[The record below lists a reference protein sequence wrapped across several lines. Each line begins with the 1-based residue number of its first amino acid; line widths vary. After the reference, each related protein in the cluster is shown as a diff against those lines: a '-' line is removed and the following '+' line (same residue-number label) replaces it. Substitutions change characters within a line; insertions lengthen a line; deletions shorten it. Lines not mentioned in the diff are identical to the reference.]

1 MYRIDGGDWESY
13 QGIASPTMFMAFLAS
28 TGVMHPMGNNG
39 ITPFAFHNSE
49 IFSAS
54 FDASLPTYSIGGDPI
69 LGEYNKVTTVE
80 FRTTDSG
87 GHDLVSLLFGGDITL
102 KSCASVYWDAL

>member
-13 QGIASPTMFMAFLAS
+13 QGIASPTMFRDFLVS
-28 TGVMHPMGNNG
+28 TGVMHQIGNSG
-39 ITPFAFHNSE
+39 IAPFAFYNSE

-54 FDASLPTYSIGGDPI
+54 FDASLPTYSIGVDPI
-69 LGEYNKVTTVE
+69 QPEHNKVTTVE

-102 KSCASVYWDAL
+102 KSCASVYWQGA